1 MRRAKIVATL
11 GPATESYEMIRAII
25 DAGVDVTRM
34 NLSHGTYAEHEV
46 RFANVRKAADDSG
59 RAVAILVDL
68 QGPKIRLGKFTDGP
82 HELAVGDV
90 FKITAEDVPGTR
102 ELVSTTFK
110 GLPGD
115 VHPGDDLLIDDGKVR
130 VRVTSVD
137 GPVVTTEVIVAGTVS
152 NNKGINLPGV
162 AVSVPAL
169 SEKDEDD
176 LRWGLKAG
184 ADIIALSFVRN
195 AADVTRVHE
204 IMAEEGRK
212 VPVIAKIEK
221 PQAVDNLE
229 EIIDAFD
236 GIMVARGD
244 LAVELPL
251 EAVPIVQKRAVEL
264 CRRMAKPV
272 IVATQ
277 MLESM
282 TYAPVPTRAEASDV
296 ANAVLDGADA
306 VMLSG
311 ETSVGEYPVVTVQTM
326 ARIIDSTEE
335 HGLERISP
343 VTARPRTQGGIITLA
358 ANEVAEFVEAK
369 FICIFTE
376 SGDTARRMSR
386 LRPRIPMMAFAADP
400 AIRRRMAL
408 TWGVQSSLVE
418 HVAHTDLMFVQV
430 DDFFLKNN
438 LAEEGDKV
446 VVISGSPPGIIGST
460 NDIRVHKIGDAVNGR
475 APIYKADR

>member
-25 DAGVDVTRM
+25 DAGVDVARL
-34 NLSHGTYAEHEV
+34 NLSHGSYAEHEG
-46 RFANVRKAADDSG
+46 RFANVRKAADDAG

-68 QGPKIRLGKFTDGP
+68 QGPKIRLGKFSDGP
-82 HELAVGDV
+82 HDLAVGDT
-90 FKITAEDVPGTR
+90 FRITTEDVVGTR
-102 ELVSTTFK
+102 DLVGTTFK
-110 GLPGD
+110 GLAGDVSPGD
-115 VHPGDDLLIDDGKVR
+115 FLLIDDGKVR
-130 VRVTSVD
+130 VQVESVD
-137 GPVVTTEVIVAGTVS
+137 GPVVTTKVVVAGTVS

-169 SEKDEDD
+169 SEKDESD
-176 LRWGLKAG
+176 LRWGLRAG
-184 ADIIALSFVRN
+184 ADLIALSFVRD

-251 EAVPIVQKRAVEL
+251 EAVPIVQKEAVEL

-282 TYAPVPTRAEASDV
+282 TYSPVPTRAEASDV
-296 ANAVLDGADA
+296 ANAVLDGTDA

-311 ETSVGEYPVVTVQTM
+311 ETSVGKYPVLTVQTM
-326 ARIIDSTEE
+326 ARIVESTED
-335 HGLERISP
+335 HGLERIPP
-343 VTARPRTQGGIITLA
+343 VSAKPRTQGGIITLA
-358 ANEVAEFVEAK
+358 ANEVAEFVGAK

-386 LRPRIPMMAFAADP
+386 LRPAIPMMAFAVDP

-408 TWGVQSSLVE
+408 TWGVQSTLVE
-418 HVAHTDLMFVQV
+418 HVAHTDLMFIQV
-430 DDFFLKNN
+430 DEFFLGQG
-438 LAEEGDKV
+438 LAKEGDKV

-460 NDIRVHKIGDAVNGR
+460 NDIRIHKIGDAVNGN
-475 APIYKADR
+475 APIYQSEK